1 MQSIDKPLASRG
13 LNPDMWIPFSLIWFG
28 GLSKEQGD
36 LAKKRGLVFAVKPEL
51 DENAKTKLKLTN
63 KGLRRLKN
71 RWYAGENYGVGTVYA
86 KYLLEN
92 GLVSLEEFYL
102 FDGPVVGNRLKIKH
116 EAVSPYKA

>member
-1 MQSIDKPLASRG
+1 MQNIDKSVTSRG
-13 LNPDMWIPFSLIWFG
+13 LNADLWIPFSLIWFG
-28 GLSKEQGD
+28 SLSKEQGD
-36 LAKKRGLVFAVKPEL
+36 LARKRGLVFAVKLEL
-51 DENAKTKLKLTN
+51 DKNAKTKLRLTN

-102 FDGPVVGNRLKIKH
+102 FDGPVVGNRFKIKH
-116 EAVSPYKA
+116 EALRPHKA